1 VWSWYNFWVFLHLLG
16 VFGFLTA
23 HGVVV
28 GVAFALRRERDP
40 ARIRTLLELSGSS
53 MMGFYVSLLVLLA
66 GGFAA
71 TGYAHFWDQTWMWIA
86 LGLLIFMSALMS
98 VMVRPYY
105 RRIRKVMG
113 IQATGST
120 AVGAEEIEAV
130 MGSGRPMI
138 VAGLGIV
145 TLIAILYLM
154 VMKPFT

>member
-1 VWSWYNFWVFLHLLG
+1 MWSWYNFWVFLHLLG

-28 GVAFALRRERDP
+28 GVSFALRKERDP

-53 MMGFYVSLLVLLA
+53 MMAFYGSLLVLLA

-71 TGYAHFWDQTWMWIA
+71 TAYAHFWNQMWIWIA
-86 LGLLIFMSALMS
+86 LGLLVFISVVMS
-98 VMVRPYY
+98 VLVGPYY

-113 IQATGST
+113 IQATGSS
-120 AVGAEEIEAV
+120 AVGPEEIHAV
-130 MGSGRPMI
+130 MVSGRPMI
-138 VAGLGIV
+138 VAALGIV
-145 TLIAILYLM
+145 TLVAILYLM